1 MARGREKPRRA
12 RLPGA
17 KPSKKVPPAC
27 ILPDTQPPLAILR
40 LPSRWVWGV
49 PATTGRAV
57 ELSDISS
64 FRDTGFT
71 EWGLD
76 AARPGTWTFRTTGQP
91 GSKRFSV
98 KIRVR

>member
-1 MARGREKPRRA
+1 MLTIADSGRTFTLRRGE
-12 RLPGA
+12 
-17 KPSKKVPPAC
+17 
-27 ILPDTQPPLAILR
+27 QAILR
-40 LPSRWVWGV
+40 LPNRWVWAA
-49 PATTGRAV
+49 PATIGRAV

-98 KIRVR
+98 RIRVR